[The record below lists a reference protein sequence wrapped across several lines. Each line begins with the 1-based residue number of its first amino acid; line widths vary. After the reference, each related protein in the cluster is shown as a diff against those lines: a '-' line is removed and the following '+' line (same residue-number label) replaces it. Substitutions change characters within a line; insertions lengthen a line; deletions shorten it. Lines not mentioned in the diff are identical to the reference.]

1 MLNIKRSHSAEM
13 TTKWNIHSNIGLSL
27 EKCRYLHPYFCDLHS
42 RISLKMSESINRRS
56 EQIVKFLL
64 NTGTATIE
72 ELLAV
77 TGSSAPSIRRDLA
90 RLENR
95 GLIRRTHG
103 GAALVEPLLY
113 EPFRYDSSFL
123 ARELRFAVEKRH
135 IGLAAAELV
144 QTGQTVGL
152 TAGTTTTHVGRS
164 LRHRDKIQV
173 ITNAINIGMEL
184 CNQPGIRTYLT
195 GGVVPWAWSFSL
207 TGNAALTFLDNIYMD
222 KVFLSVT
229 GLDAERGA
237 TTLETDEALVYR
249 KMIKQ
254 SKQVIVTADSSKL
267 GKVNPAFIC
276 PTNEIHILITDT
288 GATAEAVAPFERQGI
303 KVIRT

>member
-1 MLNIKRSHSAEM
+1 
-13 TTKWNIHSNIGLSL
+13 
-27 EKCRYLHPYFCDLHS
+27 
-42 RISLKMSESINRRS
+42 MSESINRRS
-56 EQIVKFLL
+56 ELIIKFLL
-64 NTGTATIE
+64 RTGSASIE
-72 ELLAV
+72 EILAV
-77 TGSSAPSIRRDLA
+77 AGSSAPSIRRDLV
-90 RLENR
+90 RLESR

-103 GAALVEPLLY
+103 GATLVEPLLY

-123 ARELRFAVEKRH
+123 AREQRFAEEKRR
-135 IGLAAAELV
+135 IGVAAAELV
-144 QTGQTVGL
+144 NPNESIGL

-207 TGNAALTFLDNIYMD
+207 TGNAALDFLDDVYMD

-237 TTLETDEALVYR
+237 TTLETDEALIFR
-249 KMIKQ
+249 KMLKQ
-254 SKQVIVTADSSKL
+254 AKQIIVTADSSKL
-267 GKVNPAFIC
+267 GRVSPAIIC
-276 PTNEIHILITDT
+276 PMNDIDILITDT
-288 GATAEAVAPFERQGI
+288 GATAEVLAPFERQSLRI
-303 KVIRT
+303 IQV

>member
-1 MLNIKRSHSAEM
+1 MSDSLSPRSA
-13 TTKWNIHSNIGLSL
+13 
-27 EKCRYLHPYFCDLHS
+27 
-42 RISLKMSESINRRS
+42 
-56 EQIVKFLL
+56 QIVKFLL
-64 NTGTATIE
+64 RTGTATIE
-72 ELLAV
+72 EILAEA
-77 TGSSAPSIRRDLA
+77 GSSAPSIRRDLA

-103 GAALVEPLLY
+103 GATLVEPLLY

-123 ARELRFAVEKRH
+123 AREQRFAAEKRR

-144 QTGQTVGL
+144 QASETIGL
-152 TAGTTTTHVGRS
+152 TAGTTTTYIGRS
-164 LRHRDKIQV
+164 LRHREKIQV

-207 TGNAALTFLDNIYMD
+207 TGNAALTFLDDVYMD

-237 TTLETDEALVYR
+237 TSLETDEALVYR
-249 KMIKQ
+249 KMVKQ
-254 SKQVIVTADSSKL
+254 AKQVIVVADSSKL
-267 GKVNPAFIC
+267 GRVGPAFIC
-276 PTNEIHILITDT
+276 PSNEIHTLITST
-288 GATAEAVAPFERQGI
+288 NATAESLAPFERQSI
-303 KVIRT
+303 RVIRA

>member
-1 MLNIKRSHSAEM
+1 M
-13 TTKWNIHSNIGLSL
+13 T
-27 EKCRYLHPYFCDLHS
+27 
-42 RISLKMSESINRRS
+42 ESISRRS
-56 EQIVKFLL
+56 EQIINYLL
-64 NTGTATIE
+64 RTGTATID

-77 TGSSAPSIRRDLA
+77 AGSSAPSIRRDLV

-123 ARELRFAVEKRH
+123 AREQRYATEKRR
-135 IGLAAAELV
+135 IGVAAAELV
-144 QTGQTVGL
+144 EAGETVGL
-152 TAGTTTTHVGRS
+152 TAGTTTTHIGRS

-173 ITNAINIGMEL
+173 VTNAINIGMEL

-207 TGNAALTFLDNIYMD
+207 TGNDALDFLDNVYMD
-222 KVFLSVT
+222 KVFVSVT

-237 TTLETDEALVYR
+237 TTLEADEALVFR

-254 SKQVIVTADSSKL
+254 AKQVIVAADSSKL
-267 GKVNPAFIC
+267 GKTSPAFIC
-276 PTNEIHILITDT
+276 PASAIHTLITDT
-288 GATAEAVAPFERQGI
+288 GASAEAMEPFERLGI
-303 KVIRT
+303 QIIRV

>member
-1 MLNIKRSHSAEM
+1 
-13 TTKWNIHSNIGLSL
+13 
-27 EKCRYLHPYFCDLHS
+27 
-42 RISLKMSESINRRS
+42 MSESINRRS

-64 NTGTATIE
+64 NAGTATIE

-77 TGSSAPSIRRDLA
+77 AGSSAPSIRRDLA

-123 ARELRFAVEKRH
+123 AREQRFAVEKRH
-135 IGLAAAELV
+135 IGLVAAELV
-144 QTGQTVGL
+144 LEGQTVGL

-207 TGNAALTFLDNIYMD
+207 TGNAALTFLDDVYMD

-276 PTNEIHILITDT
+276 PTSEIHVLITDT